1 MQAPRHVQFALGR
14 NTYHS
19 PPGSFSS
26 SSSSTSSTLSASSSS
41 STSSSS
47 SSTLSPTPEEASTEQ
62 APKPVV
68 YNVTLPSPIIIQF
81 PAPTPQPS
89 PALTRVAH
97 PLLAWK
103 SRCRQIIYDIRK
115 PPSTA
120 SSPTP
125 GVLPRALNEPATLTP
140 CATISIVTPHFP
152 GAMQVY
158 PGAPTTHPFVTVH
171 DVLRTIYE
179 ELQRPASRTEY
190 RAWLPTKRLRRQASK
205 AYVRRCRDTDAYG
218 LSLISEREQGLKR
231 VDFLPEFMFQ
241 GLEPKSGDQSNV
253 WWLHTC

>member
-1 MQAPRHVQFALGR
+1 MQSPRHVQFALGR

-19 PPGSFSS
+19 PPGSLSS
-26 SSSSTSSTLSASSSS
+26 FSSSTSSTISVSSASSS

-47 SSTLSPTPEEASTEQ
+47 TFSPTQEEASTEQ

-81 PAPTPQPS
+81 PAPAPQPS

-120 SSPTP
+120 YSLSP
-125 GVLPRALNEPATLTP
+125 GALQRAFTEPATLTP
-140 CATISIVTPHFP
+140 CTTISIVTPRFP
-152 GAMQVY
+152 ETMQVY

-190 RAWLPTKRLRRQASK
+190 RAWLPTKRQRRQASR
-205 AYVRRCRDTDAYG
+205 AYERRCRDTDAYG
-218 LSLISEREQGLKR
+218 SWLISEREQGLKR

-241 GLEPKSGDQSNV
+241 GLEPKSGDASSL